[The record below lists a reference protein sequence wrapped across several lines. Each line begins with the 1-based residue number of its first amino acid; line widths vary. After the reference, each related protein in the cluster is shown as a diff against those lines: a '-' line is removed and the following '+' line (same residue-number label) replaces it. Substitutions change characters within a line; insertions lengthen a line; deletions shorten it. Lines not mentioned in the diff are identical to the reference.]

1 MKREIIEIDESLCD
15 GCSQCVTS
23 CAEGAIQIVNGK
35 AKLISDS
42 YCDGLGA
49 CIGHCPTGALK
60 IIQREAAPFD
70 ESLVQAHM
78 QKHTQAQS
86 PVCGCPGQA
95 VHSKPN
101 RALNNWPLQIMLAP
115 EKADYYENEAGLLI
129 AADCVAFSKVNFH
142 EKLVNGKT
150 LLIGCPK
157 LDDTSFYAEKLARI
171 FASNDI
177 KSITIARM
185 EVPCCRGLTH
195 TVRTALTLSNLDI
208 EPEEIIVSLSC

>member
-1 MKREIIEIDESLCD
+1 MKREIIEINESLCD
-15 GCSQCVTS
+15 GCGQCVTS
-23 CAEGAIQIVNGK
+23 CAEGAIKIVNGK

-60 IIQREAAPFD
+60 IIQREAVPFD
-70 ESLVQAHM
+70 ESLVEAHIHAQGQAP
-78 QKHTQAQS
+78 A
-86 PVCGCPGQA
+86 CGCPSQA

-115 EKADYYENEAGLLI
+115 EKADYYENAAGLLI
-129 AADCVAFSKVNFH
+129 VADCVAFSKMNFH
-142 EKLVNGKT
+142 ENLVRGKT

-157 LDDTSFYAEKLARI
+157 LDDTSYYAEKLARI
-171 FASNDI
+171 FASNEI

-195 TVRTALTLSNLDI
+195 TVRAALALSKLNI
-208 EPEEIIVSLSC
+208 EPEEIVVSLSC

>member
-1 MKREIIEIDESLCD
+1 MKRGIIEIDESLCD

-23 CAEGAIQIVNGK
+23 CAEGAIKIVNGK

-60 IIQREAAPFD
+60 IIQREAVPFD
-70 ESLVQAHM
+70 ESLVEAHIHAQGQAP
-78 QKHTQAQS
+78 A
-86 PVCGCPGQA
+86 CGCPSQA

-115 EKADYYENEAGLLI
+115 EKADYYENAAGLLI
-129 AADCVAFSKVNFH
+129 VADCVAFSKMNFH
-142 EKLVNGKT
+142 ENLVRGKT

-157 LDDTSFYAEKLARI
+157 LDDTSYYAEKLARI
-171 FASNDI
+171 FASNEI

-195 TVRTALTLSNLDI
+195 TVRAALALSKLNI
-208 EPEEIIVSLSC
+208 EPEEIVVSLSC